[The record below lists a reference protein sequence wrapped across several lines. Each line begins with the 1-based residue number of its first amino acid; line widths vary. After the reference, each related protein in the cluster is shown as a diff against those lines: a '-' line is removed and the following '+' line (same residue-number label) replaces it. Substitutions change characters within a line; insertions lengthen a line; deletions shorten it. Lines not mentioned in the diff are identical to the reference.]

1 MIQATVSA
9 KGRVTLPSDV
19 RKALAIKAGDRLIFE
34 VSGDKL
40 TARVL
45 HTTNI
50 DELFDALLGVDR
62 VGSPQ
67 EERAAF
73 HEALIRGSRFADEPE
88 RFRKVSCH
96 TARPLDAMKTVEV
109 GRGGQIKLPK
119 EISEHLGLEPGHYL
133 GFSIKD
139 DKVVLHPITKTLRD
153 FRGEVK
159 VDGPQDLEA
168 VREKVLTER
177 AAVRKAGLAG
187 LVGGWE
193 ASEELVKLLGKQQ
206 RRSRKIPDLE

>member
-1 MIQATVSA
+1 MIQANVSA

-73 HEALIRGSRFADEPE
+73 HEALIRGSRFE
-88 RFRKVSCH
+88 
-96 TARPLDAMKTVEV
+96 VE
-109 GRGGQIKLPK
+109 
-119 EISEHLGLEPGHYL
+119 
-133 GFSIKD
+133 
-139 DKVVLHPITKTLRD
+139 
-153 FRGEVK
+153 
-159 VDGPQDLEA
+159 VDGPQEFEA
-168 VREKVLTER
+168 VREKVLAES
-177 AAVRKAGLAG
+177 AAVG
-187 LVGGWE
+187 E
-193 ASEELVKLLGKQQ
+193 ACK
-206 RRSRKIPDLE
+206 